1 MASLSVS
8 ARQILR
14 RVVPVRARL
23 AIHRRYEA
31 LTERLEQLLGR
42 GDPLLPPTRLM
53 FAGGSRRAFR
63 ALGDKWLR
71 TFVRLADLKPDD
83 GVLDAG
89 SGVGRMAVALTR
101 VRNRCQETLSIRKA
115 ARARAYHLWGV
126 VRAAEPGQPT

>member
-8 ARQILR
+8 ARQVLR

-42 GDPLLPPTRLM
+42 APLLPPTRLM
-53 FAGGSRRAFR
+53 FAGGSRRDFR

-83 GVLDAG
+83 GVLDVG
-89 SGVGRMAVALTR
+89 SGVGRMAGALTR

>member
-1 MASLSVS
+1 
-8 ARQILR
+8 
-14 RVVPVRARL
+14 
-23 AIHRRYEA
+23 
-31 LTERLEQLLGR
+31 
-42 GDPLLPPTRLM
+42 M
-53 FAGGSRRAFR
+53 FAGGSRRDFR

-115 ARARAYHLWGV
+115 ARARAYHLWAWSGRPNPASQHSQEIV
-126 VRAAEPGQPT
+126 VSEK